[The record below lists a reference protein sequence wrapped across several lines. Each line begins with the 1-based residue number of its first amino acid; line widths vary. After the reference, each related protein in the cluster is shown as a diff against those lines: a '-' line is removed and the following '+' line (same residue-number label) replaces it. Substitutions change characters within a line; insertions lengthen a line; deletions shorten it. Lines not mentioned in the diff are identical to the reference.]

1 MPLVLNSSSITGASS
16 ITGLTSGGLYA
27 PGHVMQVQQASYTTE
42 VSSSSNSYATTGL
55 SASITPLST
64 SSKIL
69 VMFSIGGIL
78 TSSST
83 FGLGFAIYKNG
94 SAVWTDTHTYDEGYY
109 GSIASAYRPSRANF
123 QYLDSPAS
131 TSSLTYTVYFAA
143 YTGTMTIQQVGA
155 DSRITL
161 MEIAA

>member
-1 MPLVLNSSSITGASS
+1 MPLVLNSSSITG
-16 ITGLTSGGLYA
+16 IGSGGLYA
-27 PGHVMQVQQASYTTE
+27 PGHVMQVQQATYSTD
-42 VSSSSNSYATTGL
+42 VSSSSSSYATTGL

-64 SSKIL
+64 SSKVL

-78 TSSST
+78 TASST

-94 SAVWTDTHTYDEGYY
+94 SSVWTDTHTYDEGYY
-109 GSIASAYRPSRANF
+109 ASIASSFRPSRGNF

-131 TSSLTYTVYFAA
+131 TSSLTYAIYFAA
-143 YTGTMTIQQVGA
+143 YTGTMTVQQAGA

>member
-1 MPLVLNSSSITGASS
+1 MPLVLNSSSISGASS

-27 PGHVMQVQQASYTTE
+27 PGHVMQVQQATYATE
-42 VSSSSNSYATTGL
+42 VSSSSSSYATTGL
-55 SASITPLST
+55 SASITPFST

-83 FGLGFAIYKNG
+83 FGFGFAIYKNG
-94 SAVWTDTHTYDEGYY
+94 SAVWTDTHMYDEGYY
-109 GSIASAYRPSRANF
+109 AAIASSFRPSRANF